1 MSFGERLKSAIK
13 YRNTTQKKLAQ
24 MLNTTPQS
32 ISQYVSGKR
41 HPKKI
46 TVAKLA
52 TALNLGYNYTNGNEP
67 YFYVFVDDI
76 PSSESEKAEEF
87 NQKQLRNAIE
97 KSLRD
102 AKTFEDIA
110 KETGKSIDTIQG
122 YLQGATI
129 QQIEGLKFLA
139 DTLNLSL
146 ADMDSLLANHLDEL
160 LDILNEADSE
170 HSLSDEAF
178 ETLKKN
184 IVIKSPHLS
193 FSKLIKKELL
203 SNFNL
208 LNKQGQEKLYDYS
221 CDLLKIS
228 EYSAVCISR
237 QDNTAPD
244 EPSGAHQKEDIELTK
259 ERTQQN
265 LDIIGDEDIQK

>member
-87 NQKQLRNAIE
+87 NQEQLRNAIE

-110 KETGKSIDTIQG
+110 KESGKSIETIQG

-129 QQIEGLKFLA
+129 QQIESLKFLA

-146 ADMDSLLANHLDEL
+146 ADMDPLLANHLD
-160 LDILNEADSE
+160 
-170 HSLSDEAF
+170 
-178 ETLKKN
+178 
-184 IVIKSPHLS
+184 
-193 FSKLIKKELL
+193 ELL

-228 EYSAVCISR
+228 EYSAVCISKQDNAISDELQAAHQRTDTEPTKEGIR
-237 QDNTAPD
+237 QD
-244 EPSGAHQKEDIELTK
+244 
-259 ERTQQN
+259 
-265 LDIIGDEDIQK
+265 LDIMNAESKWE